1 MRKMISAAAAAVL
14 GVTSAVYAGTPVSSA
29 NDGDKVR
36 VMCIGDSITDGYG
49 VSGSYRKFI
58 YNGLTKA
65 GYDIDMVGSKTGWS
79 TSYTDEETG
88 ESFSYDDD
96 NTGYSGY
103 TIQSF
108 GGRTGILETL
118 METDCLAK
126 TTPDIVTLQIGTND
140 VIDNYEL
147 DKAGERLEG
156 LATYIL
162 QNIPEESVLFVTTIP
177 FLDPN
182 RSDVYSWF
190 GNYRHSADWQTQYD
204 DDTVEVNVRAAVE
217 QYNADVKT
225 VVEKLSAQYDNI
237 RFANVNSAIT
247 DVKTQL
253 MDGVHPN
260 NTGYKAMGA
269 YWTGVLSEYLGG
281 AVIVPPTETGT
292 TTAVTTTTTTTTTV
306 TTTTTKA
313 PVTTST
319 TSTAVTT
326 TTTTTSSA
334 APATTTAASDT
345 TTTTAAPAVS
355 VQTTTTTTGNDRIV
369 MADLVKLGRF
379 LLDAPDS
386 ELLDEECV
394 RYDLDMNRKLNVFDL
409 ILMRQTLAGI

>member
-14 GVTSAVYAGTPVSSA
+14 GVTSAFVGAPASSA
-29 NDGDKVR
+29 DGEAVK

-58 YNGLTKA
+58 YNGLTSL
-65 GYDIDMVGSKTGWS
+65 GHQIDMVGSKTGWS

-88 ESFSYDDD
+88 ETFSYDDD

-118 METDCLAK
+118 KETDCLAQ
-126 TTPDIVTLQIGTND
+126 TQPDIVTLQIGTND

-156 LATYIL
+156 LAAYIL
-162 QNIPEESVLFVTTIP
+162 QNIPDGSVLFVTTIP
-177 FLDPN
+177 YLDPN
-182 RSDVYSWF
+182 RSDVYNWF

-204 DDTVEVNVRAAVE
+204 DATVEVNVKAAVE
-217 QYNADVKT
+217 QYNADVKS
-225 VVEKLSAQYDNI
+225 VVEKLSAQYDSI
-237 RFANVNSAIT
+237 YFADVNSAIT

-269 YWTGVLSEYLGG
+269 YWTEKLDDYLAGG
-281 AVIVPPTETGT
+281 GPGELPTQPPTT
-292 TTAVTTTTTTTTTV
+292 TVSATTTT
-306 TTTTTKA
+306 
-313 PVTTST
+313 
-319 TSTAVTT
+319 
-326 TTTTTSSA
+326 A

-345 TTTTAAPAVS
+345 STTMATTTVT
-355 VQTTTTTTGNDRIV
+355 VQTTTASPEPRSV
-369 MADLVKLGRF
+369 EMADLVKLGRF
-379 LLDAPDS
+379 LLAKPDS
-386 ELLDEECV
+386 ELSEGDCSF
-394 RYDLDMNRKLNVFDL
+394 YDKDGNGKLNVFDL
-409 ILMRQTLAGI
+409 IILRQYAAGMIGQTAAS

>member
-14 GVTSAVYAGTPVSSA
+14 GVTSAFIGAPASSA
-29 NDGDKVR
+29 DGEAVK

-58 YNGLTKA
+58 YNGLTSL
-65 GYDIDMVGSKTGWS
+65 GHQIDMVGSKTGWS

-88 ESFSYDDD
+88 ETFSYDDD

-118 METDCLAK
+118 KETDCLAQ
-126 TTPDIVTLQIGTND
+126 TQPDIVTLQIGTND

-156 LATYIL
+156 LAAYIL
-162 QNIPEESVLFVTTIP
+162 QNIPDGSVLFVTTIP
-177 FLDPN
+177 YLDPN
-182 RSDVYSWF
+182 RSDVYNWF

-204 DDTVEVNVRAAVE
+204 DDTVEVNVKAAVE
-217 QYNADVKT
+217 QYNADVKS
-225 VVEKLSAQYDNI
+225 VVEKLSAQYDSI
-237 RFANVNSAIT
+237 YFADVNSAIT

-269 YWTGVLSEYLGG
+269 YWTEKLDDYLAGRCPEEIPTQPS
-281 AVIVPPTETGT
+281 VTTVPAT
-292 TTAVTTTTTTTTTV
+292 TT
-306 TTTTTKA
+306 
-313 PVTTST
+313 
-319 TSTAVTT
+319 
-326 TTTTTSSA
+326 A

-345 TTTTAAPAVS
+345 STTMATTTVTVQTTTAAPEPRS
-355 VQTTTTTTGNDRIV
+355 VE

-379 LLDAPDS
+379 LLAKPDS
-386 ELLDEECV
+386 ELSEGDCSF
-394 RYDLDMNRKLNVFDL
+394 YDKDGNGKLNVFDL
-409 ILMRQTLAGI
+409 IILRQYAAGMIGQTAAS

>member
-1 MRKMISAAAAAVL
+1 MRKMITAAAAAVL
-14 GVTSAVYAGTPVSSA
+14 GVTSAFVGAPASSA
-29 NDGDKVR
+29 DGEAVK

-58 YNGLTKA
+58 YNGLTSL
-65 GYDIDMVGSKTGWS
+65 GHEIDMVGSKTGWS

-88 ESFSYDDD
+88 ETFSYDDD

-118 METDCLAK
+118 KETDCLAQ
-126 TTPDIVTLQIGTND
+126 TQPDIVTLQIGTND

-156 LATYIL
+156 LAAYIL
-162 QNIPEESVLFVTTIP
+162 QNIPDGSVLFVTTIP
-177 FLDPN
+177 YLDPN
-182 RSDVYSWF
+182 RSDVYNWF

-204 DDTVEVNVRAAVE
+204 DDTVEVNVKAAVE
-217 QYNADVKT
+217 QYNADVKS
-225 VVEKLSAQYDNI
+225 VVEKLSAQYDSI
-237 RFANVNSAIT
+237 YFADVNSAIT

-269 YWTGVLSEYLGG
+269 YWTEKLNEYLAGG
-281 AVIVPPTETGT
+281 GPGELPTQPPTT
-292 TTAVTTTTTTTTTV
+292 TVPATTTT
-306 TTTTTKA
+306 
-313 PVTTST
+313 
-319 TSTAVTT
+319 
-326 TTTTTSSA
+326 A

-345 TTTTAAPAVS
+345 STTMATTTVTVQTTTAAPEPRS
-355 VQTTTTTTGNDRIV
+355 VE

-379 LLDAPDS
+379 LLAKPDS
-386 ELLDEECV
+386 ELSEGDCSF
-394 RYDLDMNRKLNVFDL
+394 YDKDGNGKLNVFDL
-409 ILMRQTLAGI
+409 IILRQYAAGMIGQTAAS

>member
-14 GVTSAVYAGTPVSSA
+14 GVTSAFVGAPASSA
-29 NDGDKVR
+29 DGEAVK

-58 YNGLTKA
+58 YNGLTSL
-65 GYDIDMVGSKTGWS
+65 GHQIDMVGSKTGWS

-88 ESFSYDDD
+88 ETFSYDDD

-118 METDCLAK
+118 KETDCLAQ
-126 TTPDIVTLQIGTND
+126 TQPDIVTLQIGTND

-156 LATYIL
+156 LAAYIL
-162 QNIPEESVLFVTTIP
+162 QNIPDGSVLFVTTIP
-177 FLDPN
+177 YLDPN
-182 RSDVYSWF
+182 RSDVYNWF

-204 DDTVEVNVRAAVE
+204 DATVEVNVKAAVE
-217 QYNADVKT
+217 QYNADVKS
-225 VVEKLSAQYDNI
+225 VVEKLSAQYDSI
-237 RFANVNSAIT
+237 YFADVNSAIT

-269 YWTGVLSEYLGG
+269 YWTEKLDDYLAGG
-281 AVIVPPTETGT
+281 GPGELPTQPP
-292 TTAVTTTTTTTTTV
+292 TTTV
-306 TTTTTKA
+306 SATTAT
-313 PVTTST
+313 
-319 TSTAVTT
+319 
-326 TTTTTSSA
+326 A

-345 TTTTAAPAVS
+345 STTMATTTVT
-355 VQTTTTTTGNDRIV
+355 VQTTTASPEPRSV
-369 MADLVKLGRF
+369 EMADLVKLGRF
-379 LLDAPDS
+379 LLAKPDS
-386 ELLDEECV
+386 ELSEGDCSF
-394 RYDLDMNRKLNVFDL
+394 YDQDGNGKLNVFDL
-409 ILMRQTLAGI
+409 IILRQYAAGMIGQTAAS

>member
-14 GVTSAVYAGTPVSSA
+14 GVTSAFVGAPASSA
-29 NDGDKVR
+29 DGEAVK

-58 YNGLTKA
+58 YNGLTSL
-65 GYDIDMVGSKTGWS
+65 GHQIDMVGSKTGWS

-88 ESFSYDDD
+88 ETFSYDDD

-118 METDCLAK
+118 KETDCLAQ
-126 TTPDIVTLQIGTND
+126 TQPDIVTLQIGTND

-156 LATYIL
+156 LAAYIL
-162 QNIPEESVLFVTTIP
+162 QNIPDGSVLFVTTIP
-177 FLDPN
+177 YLDPN
-182 RSDVYSWF
+182 RSDVYNWF

-204 DDTVEVNVRAAVE
+204 DDTVEVNVKAAVE
-217 QYNADVKT
+217 QYNADVKS
-225 VVEKLSAQYDNI
+225 VVEKLSAQYDSI
-237 RFANVNSAIT
+237 YFADVNSAIT

-269 YWTGVLSEYLGG
+269 YWTGVLDSYLGH
-281 AVIVPPTETGT
+281 IVPYDPTKPTFPVT
-292 TTAVTTTTTTTTTV
+292 TTAATTSTTTTTT
-306 TTTTTKA
+306 
-313 PVTTST
+313 
-319 TSTAVTT
+319 
-326 TTTTTSSA
+326 A

-345 TTTTAAPAVS
+345 STTMATTTVTVQTTTAAPEPRS
-355 VQTTTTTTGNDRIV
+355 VE

-379 LLDAPDS
+379 LLAKPDS
-386 ELLDEECV
+386 ELSEGDCSF
-394 RYDLDMNRKLNVFDL
+394 YDKDGNGKLNVFDL
-409 ILMRQTLAGI
+409 IILRQYAAGMIGQTVAS

>member
-14 GVTSAVYAGTPVSSA
+14 GVTSAFVGAPASSA
-29 NDGDKVR
+29 DGEAVK

-58 YNGLTKA
+58 YNGLTSL
-65 GYDIDMVGSKTGWS
+65 GHEIDMVGSKTGWS

-88 ESFSYDDD
+88 ETFSYDDD

-118 METDCLAK
+118 KETDCLAQ
-126 TTPDIVTLQIGTND
+126 TQPDIVTLQIGTND

-156 LATYIL
+156 LAAYIL
-162 QNIPEESVLFVTTIP
+162 QNIPDGSVLFVTTIP
-177 FLDPN
+177 YLDPN
-182 RSDVYSWF
+182 RSDVYNWF

-204 DDTVEVNVRAAVE
+204 DATVEVNVKAAVE
-217 QYNADVKT
+217 QYNADVKS
-225 VVEKLSAQYDNI
+225 VVEKLSAQYDSI
-237 RFANVNSAIT
+237 YFADVNSAIT

-269 YWTGVLSEYLGG
+269 YWTEKLDDYLAGG
-281 AVIVPPTETGT
+281 GPGELPTQPPTT
-292 TTAVTTTTTTTTTV
+292 TVSATTTT
-306 TTTTTKA
+306 
-313 PVTTST
+313 
-319 TSTAVTT
+319 
-326 TTTTTSSA
+326 A

-345 TTTTAAPAVS
+345 STTMATTTVT
-355 VQTTTTTTGNDRIV
+355 VQTTTASPEPRSV
-369 MADLVKLGRF
+369 EMADLVKLGRF
-379 LLDAPDS
+379 LLAKPDS
-386 ELLDEECV
+386 ELSEGDCSF
-394 RYDLDMNRKLNVFDL
+394 YDKDGNGKLNVFDL
-409 ILMRQTLAGI
+409 IILRQYAAGMIGQTAAS

>member
-14 GVTSAVYAGTPVSSA
+14 GVTSAFVGAPASSA
-29 NDGDKVR
+29 DGEAVK

-58 YNGLTKA
+58 YNGLTSL
-65 GYDIDMVGSKTGWS
+65 GHQIDMVGSKTGWS

-88 ESFSYDDD
+88 ETFSYDDD

-118 METDCLAK
+118 KETDCLAQ
-126 TTPDIVTLQIGTND
+126 TQPDIVTLQIGTND

-156 LATYIL
+156 LAAYIL
-162 QNIPEESVLFVTTIP
+162 QNIPDGSVLFVTTIP
-177 FLDPN
+177 YLDPN
-182 RSDVYSWF
+182 RSDVYNWF

-204 DDTVEVNVRAAVE
+204 DDTVEVNVKAAVE
-217 QYNADVKT
+217 QYNADVKS
-225 VVEKLSAQYDNI
+225 VVEKLSAQYDSI
-237 RFANVNSAIT
+237 YFADVNSAIT

-269 YWTGVLSEYLGG
+269 YWTEKLNEYLAGG
-281 AVIVPPTETGT
+281 GPGELPTQPPTT
-292 TTAVTTTTTTTTTV
+292 TVPATTTT
-306 TTTTTKA
+306 
-313 PVTTST
+313 
-319 TSTAVTT
+319 
-326 TTTTTSSA
+326 A

-345 TTTTAAPAVS
+345 STTMATTTVTVQTTTAAPEPRS
-355 VQTTTTTTGNDRIV
+355 VE

-379 LLDAPDS
+379 LLAKPDS
-386 ELLDEECV
+386 ELSEGDCSF
-394 RYDLDMNRKLNVFDL
+394 YDKDGNGKLNVFDL
-409 ILMRQTLAGI
+409 IILRQYAAGMIGQTAAS